1 MKNIWQIQEAKN
13 RFSALVDEALR
24 HGPQIITRRGTK
36 TAIVLS
42 VEDYVKLTEEKTS
55 LVEFFQNSQLY
66 GVDLDITRSKD
77 PGREVRF

>member
-1 MKNIWQIQEAKN
+1 MKRVWQMQEAKN
-13 RFSALVDEALR
+13 RLSALVDEALR

-36 TAIVLS
+36 AAIVLS

-55 LVEFFQNSQLY
+55 LVDFFQKSPLR